1 MSTVSGVT
9 KHKMSTSER
18 LSGPQIWLQ
27 GDPEDLRDMMPLGIA
42 GLVTNNLIL
51 RGMAQKYTN
60 LNSLLAR
67 YLELDPNALVVEV
80 DGDTYEEFLYAAE
93 VASDLSDKV
102 IVKVV
107 TKPVGIRVLATLRS
121 RGIRTMA
128 TTVFSLN
135 QAIMMAAAG
144 ADWIAPF
151 VGPTHGGGNDA
162 FALVQQISE
171 TFKGRPRMP
180 GIMGGII
187 RDPSHAQIAYAAGAD
202 AIVTFPN
209 VYWDMLKH
217 AGTDEWNTTFRHAW
231 ADMED
236 RGQLDGY
243 IPAD

>member
-1 MSTVSGVT
+1 MFT
-9 KHKMSTSER
+9 KER
-18 LSGPQIWLQ
+18 LAGPQIWLQ
-27 GDPEDLRDMMPLGIA
+27 GDPEDLRDTMPLGIA

-51 RGMAQKYTN
+51 RDMTQKYIN

-151 VGPTHGGGNDA
+151 VGPTHAGGNDA

-171 TFKGRPRMP
+171 AFKGRPRVP

-187 RDPSHAQIAYAAGAD
+187 RNSSHAQIAYAAGAD

-217 AGTDEWNTTFRHAW
+217 SGTDEWNTTFRQAW

-236 RGQLDGY
+236 SGQLDGY
-243 IPAD
+243 IQADRNASRT